1 MKRSARYIII
11 MAGGRGERFW
21 PMSREKTPKQLITLF
36 GDQSLLQQ
44 TVERVL
50 PVAPIENILII
61 TNRAQAA
68 GVRRQLPGLPRQ
80 NVIAEPCGRDTCA
93 AIVLGAAIVEQRDPC
108 GVMAVLPADH
118 LIQDQKK
125 FQRVLSDCFQLADKE
140 EQLVTIGIQP
150 TEPATSYGYIK
161 EGRKIE
167 GAQRASKGKTKFN
180 KVDRFV
186 EKPNA
191 AKARRFLKSG
201 QYRWNAGMFVWSVQ
215 TLMQAFQTHQPE
227 MVEAFENWKQ
237 VAGSAKK
244 LAARLEEDYPIITR
258 ISIDYALM
266 EKASNTVVADG
277 VFDWD
282 DLGSWTALERH
293 LKSDSAGN
301 CSKASLVQVDSS
313 NNIIFDARKGRK
325 QQAIALVGMQDC
337 IVVQT
342 DDACMVASKSH
353 GQQIKALV
361 QKLAADPAFRHLT

>member
-44 TVERVL
+44 TVARVL

-68 GVRRQLPGLPRQ
+68 GVRKQLPCLPRQ
-80 NVIAEPCGRDTCA
+80 NVIAEPCSRDTCA
-93 AIVLGAAIVEQRDPC
+93 AITLGAAIVGQRNPC

-118 LIQDQKK
+118 LILNQKE
-125 FQRVLSDCFQLADKE
+125 FQRVLMDCFQLADKQ
-140 EQLVTIGIQP
+140 EQLLTIGIQP
-150 TEPATSYGYIK
+150 TEPATGYGYIK
-161 EGRKIE
+161 EGGKFDT
-167 GAQRASKGKTKFN
+167 GLRAIKAKTKFN

-191 AKARRFLKSG
+191 AKARRFFKSG
-201 QYRWNAGMFVWSVQ
+201 QYRWNAGMFVWSGQ
-215 TLMQAFQTHQPE
+215 TLMNAFQTHLPE
-227 MVEAFENWKQ
+227 MVEAFEDWKQ

-244 LAARLEEDYPIITR
+244 LAARLEEDYAHVTR

-277 VFDWD
+277 GFDWD

-293 LKSDSAGN
+293 LKSDGAGN
-301 CSKASLVQVDSS
+301 RSKASLVQVDSS

-325 QQAIALVGMQDC
+325 RQAIALVGMKDC

-353 GQQIKALV
+353 GQEIKALV
-361 QKLAADPAFRHLT
+361 QKLAGDPAFRHLI